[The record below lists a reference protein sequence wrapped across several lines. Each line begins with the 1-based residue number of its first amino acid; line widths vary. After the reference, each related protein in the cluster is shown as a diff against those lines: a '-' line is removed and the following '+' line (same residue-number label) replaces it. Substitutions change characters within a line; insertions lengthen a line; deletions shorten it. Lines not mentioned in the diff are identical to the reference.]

1 MKRNQRTAILFA
13 ILLFVC
19 GVAVGVLAQRY
30 FSATVVSAKSAEDF
44 RHQYIS
50 EMRDKLHLTAS
61 QTSKLEVILDETKAR
76 AKALRDQYH
85 PQMVQIK
92 DEQEARVKSILTPA
106 QVPVYDR
113 LVAERER
120 RYKEQQ
126 DRERQ
131 EELKREAAHRAAQ
144 SSQ

>member
-13 ILLFVC
+13 ILLFLC
-19 GVAVGVLAQRY
+19 GAAVGVLAQRY
-30 FSATVVSAKSAEDF
+30 VSATVVNAKSAEDF

-50 EMRDKLHLTAS
+50 EMRAKLHLTSS
-61 QTSKLEVILDETKAR
+61 QTDKLEVILDETKAR

-85 PQMVQIK
+85 PQMLKIK
-92 DEQEARVKSILTPA
+92 QEQENRVKSILTPV
-106 QVPVYDR
+106 QVPVYER
-113 LVAERER
+113 LVAEREH

-126 DRERQ
+126 DHDRQ

-144 SSQ
+144 SAQ